1 MQLLISLMVMGL
13 SLLFFIYILFDFK
26 TYFGLC
32 KALSISKMAL
42 ELDDVTDDVVVEQET
57 LILSVKIL
65 SDSDASTKVAE
76 TQFCP

>member
-1 MQLLISLMVMGL
+1 MRTTVIIFANSC
-13 SLLFFIYILFDFK
+13 K
-26 TYFGLC
+26 TYFWLC
-32 KALSISKMAL
+32 KALSTSKMAL
-42 ELDDVTDDVVVEQET
+42 ELNDVTDDVVVEQET